1 MRKPPPRAAE
11 TCCAES
17 NARSDVFELAEVE
30 LKTECHPITWRWATA
45 ADLPALRVCHFQSEV
60 AAGKE
65 LFLPERSSGQRIIA
79 VAERHGKIIGGLFAE
94 DSVIVTMVGLEQS
107 VAESAYE
114 AVIHPLLTFVRNEGT
129 RVVEVRLPRGVHFDL
144 ETGAEAGPE
153 KPIA

>member
-1 MRKPPPRAAE
+1 MNEVDFPGDAGEPAFEIEPPKASP
-11 TCCAES
+11 T
-17 NARSDVFELAEVE
+17 EVA
-30 LKTECHPITWRWATA
+30 IAWRWATA

-60 AAGKE
+60 EAGKE
-65 LFLPERSSGQRIIA
+65 LFLPEQSSGQRIIA
-79 VAERHGKIIGGLFAE
+79 VAERDGKIIGGLFAE

-107 VAESAYE
+107 AAESAYE
-114 AVIHPLLTFVRNEGT
+114 AVIHPLLNFVRNEGT